1 MSLGAGTASGTKAL
15 LLHVA
20 TTRFRISAWVLLPTF
35 FLSACTSGPGAEP
48 VHANAAFPSRTT
60 TTAAQQEKKLGAV
73 ARSALQA
80 TATGSTVAS
89 GLERVPD
96 GLHTDPGLSAG
107 TAYRLT
113 VVCAGTG
120 TAAIEFAP
128 AGAVA
133 RKPFSCDGTPVL
145 ERFTAKNEQHV
156 DINGG
161 RGATG
166 MIAWRI
172 ERV

>member
-1 MSLGAGTASGTKAL
+1 M
-15 LLHVA
+15 A
-20 TTRFRISAWVLLPTF
+20 TTRLRIRAWVLLPTF
-35 FLSACTSGPGAEP
+35 FLAACTAGAGAQP
-48 VHANAAFPSRTT
+48 VHANSASPNRTT
-60 TTAAQQEKKLGAV
+60 TTAAQQEKKLGAE

-80 TATGSTVAS
+80 TATGSMVAS
-89 GLERVPD
+89 GLERVSD

-128 AGAVA
+128 AGAAA
-133 RKPFSCDGTPVL
+133 RKPFSCDGTTVL
-145 ERFTAKNEQHV
+145 ERFTAKHAQHV

>member
-1 MSLGAGTASGTKAL
+1 M
-15 LLHVA
+15 A
-20 TTRFRISAWVLLPTF
+20 TTRFRIAALGLLPMS
-35 FLSACTSGPGAEP
+35 FLAACTSGPGGGP
-48 VHANAAFPSRTT
+48 VHGSSASPSRTT
-60 TTAAQQEKKLGAV
+60 TTAAQQEEKLGAE

-89 GLERVPD
+89 GLERVSD

-120 TAAIEFAP
+120 TVAIEFAP
-128 AGAVA
+128 AGAAV
-133 RKPFSCDGTPVL
+133 RKPFSCDGTTVL
-145 ERFTAKNEQHV
+145 ERFTAKQAQHV